1 MPDLQRT
8 FLAGKMNKDID
19 ERLLPEGQYRHGL
32 NVTIDTS
39 SGSNIGALQNG
50 LGATQVYPITNIVN
64 SFIGQEGTTKTI
76 GAVAYEAKNLIY
88 WFITC
93 STSNAIIEYNQDSG
107 VSLRVLECPISGS
120 LNYLNFDSKRIITG
134 VNYLEGEDGD
144 SYLFW
149 TDNYNPPRRINIS
162 RCKSYGVN
170 DPRIPL
176 DINVI
181 LNPPMTAPYIF
192 LSNDSTIPTN
202 NIEEKFLYFAYR
214 YKYIDNEYSSISPF
228 SSVAFVPG
236 TLNIDIETGDNKGMV
251 NIQNKASITFETGN
265 QFVTEIQLLVRDTR
279 SLNVMIIETLNKV
292 NMSIQSNTTFNF
304 TFRNNKIYAPISTDQ
319 ITRLFDNVPLR
330 VQAQDMIGNR
340 LLYGNYLQFRNIA
353 DCNDVGI
360 NMNFTVNY
368 ISSALSTDPNT
379 GFATPKP
386 TFRSDRDYEIG
397 IIYGDDYGRMTT
409 ALTSTESNTSNSSS
423 NAVYIPPTS
432 SDKANSLV
440 VEIKNSPPCW
450 ATNYRL
456 VIKQAKQTYYNIF
469 PRLFYGSGVF
479 RYFLINDS
487 DRDKFSVGG
496 YIIFKTAIGGATHSN
511 KQFKILELKQ
521 QAALFIPNAIEGLYF
536 KIKVDS
542 SDVFLLA
549 PPLSTCGG
557 VAYGTNNPNQDGT
570 PGFTRAALQ
579 NTGGTGIYYYNNQV
593 YSYTSRPIFYGN
605 SQSNQNAIST
615 SFQDSALSVLGTGFA
630 GVGFSNKYYG
640 KKDLRYTIQI
650 LAGNK
655 YRYTTDLSGLSGW
668 SLDIPITTTSIH
680 YIYFPPGVTG
690 TALNLP
696 NLAFVIKW
704 NSTSVSIGDK
714 FIINCRSENGNNYF
728 ENSNGNNGG
737 LLNTHYTKNGGFAIV
752 NVNCNG
758 PVYAGA
764 LISIKIKRDKYNPNA
779 YTTLQT
785 FPPSQQNYSNI
796 EEWFIESGAYLLF
809 KEKTNSGSDIGSR
822 GVWFRNTIGL
832 GQFPTAPGALPN
844 SSIQWYTSTSGNTEI
859 TNYAYN
865 KWDGTNIKMF
875 LKGFGK
881 KDGNNKQN
889 VIETSFTITQ
899 TTPSNFLVCETIPSE
914 NDVDIFHE
922 LTKTYPI
929 INNKHISRW
938 QYNTKQNVAGFT
950 RLTQTAKT
958 QPHYFTVGEKVYVNS
973 VGITPTTF
981 YTITAVPSRYAIV
994 INLPFPGGP
1003 TVPGG
1008 VAYTIGEKDQISVT
1022 TGATIQLNHPDSVNS
1037 DYNAFCFG
1045 NGLESYRIKDDFANA
1060 TMGYSPRVTTIIEDY
1075 SEQNQFASLTYSGI
1089 FRGDSS
1095 VNRLNEFNLSL
1106 ANFMNLDKQYGPVR
1120 KLHARDSD
1128 LLVLHQDKV
1137 TSVLYGKNLLVDALG
1152 GGQVASIPE
1161 VLGNQI
1167 AYPGEYG
1174 ISNNPESFAYN
1185 GGEIYFT
1192 DEKRGVVL
1200 KLTGNQIANISSD
1213 GMTDYFRDLMIDT
1226 TNKQKIG
1233 GYDPYN
1239 RAYVI
1244 SSNQTSTI
1252 PCQLVLVPTQKLVS
1266 AFTGGISMFLFAI
1279 NTPQSTWNLQVIDDG
1294 FGVNWVS
1301 CSFGS
1306 GGYDQLVYGNIANNN
1321 TGIVRTVTFKVY
1333 YCGLLFKQFILTQG
1347 IGTLTGVTNIVLTN
1361 PTT

>member
-19 ERLLPEGQYRHGL
+19 ERLLPDGQYRHGL
-32 NVTIDTS
+32 NITIDTS

-50 LGATQVYPITNIVN
+50 LGATKVYPITQVVN
-64 SFIGQEGTTKTI
+64 SFVGQENVTKTI

-93 STSNAIIEYNQDSG
+93 PTSSAIIEYNQSSG
-107 VSLRVLECPISGS
+107 TTSRVLECTVSGG
-120 LNYLNFDSKRIITG
+120 NYLNFDSDRIITG

-149 TDNYNPPRRINIS
+149 TDNYNPPRRINIT
-162 RCKSYGVN
+162 RCKSYGQN

-181 LNPPMTAPYIF
+181 LNPPMNAPYIL
-192 LSNDSTIPTN
+192 LSNDSTIQTN

-236 TLNIDIETGDNKGMV
+236 PLNIEVETGDNKGMV
-251 NIQNKASITFETGN
+251 NTKNKADITFETGN

-279 SLNVMIIETLNKV
+279 SLNVMIIESLNKA
-292 NMSIQSNTTFNF
+292 NMSIQSNSTFNF

-330 VQAQDMIGNR
+330 AQAQDMIGNR

-368 ISSALSTDPNT
+368 ISSAVVNTLS
-379 GFATPKP
+379 PKP
-386 TFRSDRDYEIG
+386 TFRSDRDYEVG
-397 IIYGDDYGRMTT
+397 IIYGDEYGRMTT

-432 SDKANSLV
+432 SDTANSLV
-440 VEIKNSPPCW
+440 VDIKNSPPCW
-450 ATNYRL
+450 ATNYRF

-469 PRLFYGSGVF
+469 PRGFFAQGLF
-479 RYFLINDS
+479 RYFLINES

-496 YIIFKTAIGGATHSN
+496 YIIFKTANNGPTHIN
-511 KQFKILELKQ
+511 KQFKILEFELKQ
-521 QAALFIPNAIEGLYF
+521 ALFLPTAPEGLYF

-542 SDVFLLA
+542 SDTFLNA
-549 PPLSTCGG
+549 TTIQNITTTNQ
-557 VAYGTNNPNQDGT
+557 GTNNSNPNSTLG
-570 PGFTRAALQ
+570 L
-579 NTGGTGIYYYNNQV
+579 V
-593 YSYTSRPIFYGN
+593 YSTPVIRYIVGDLSAYVAQPVFYGN
-605 SQSNQNAIST
+605 SNSNQ
-615 SFQDSALSVLGTGFA
+615 SAVSINFSDVYMAGTYTFNGSI
-630 GVGFSNKYYG
+630 GVYWGSR
-640 KKDLRYTIQI
+640 DLRYTIEI
-650 LAGNK
+650 RPNNT
-655 YRYTTDLSGLSGW
+655 YNYTSDLTGQSGW
-668 SLDIPITTTSIH
+668 QTNDIPIIVGSIDL
-680 YIYFPPGVTG
+680 IKLPIGMT
-690 TALNLP
+690 NLFA
-696 NLAFVIKW
+696 NAAFAIKW
-704 NSTSVSIGDK
+704 NNTSVSSGDK
-714 FIINCRSENGNNYF
+714 FKISCRSWNGDSYF
-728 ENSNGNNGG
+728 PGPNLVNGLTSNDY
-737 LLNTHYTKNGGFAIV
+737 HDNGGFAIV
-752 NVNCNG
+752 NGNYNG
-758 PVYAGA
+758 PIYAGA
-764 LISIKIKRDKYNPNA
+764 QIKIQVVEDRYNTSAN
-779 YTTLQT
+779 TNVQT
-785 FPPSQQNYSNI
+785 FTSQQDYKNI
-796 EEWFIESGAYLLF
+796 EEWFVESGDYF
-809 KEKTNSGSDIGSR
+809 NFNQNNNSGQNIYSKGIAFRNSTLSNVNSFSAPNGQNVPTNWVYNKYNGPTVKMFLRGFGSR
-822 GVWFRNTIGL
+822 GGV
-832 GQFPTAPGALPN
+832 
-844 SSIQWYTSTSGNTEI
+844 
-859 TNYAYN
+859 
-865 KWDGTNIKMF
+865 
-875 LKGFGK
+875 
-881 KDGNNKQN
+881 NKQN
-889 VIETSFTITQ
+889 VIRVSLTIDQ
-899 TTPSNFLVCETIPSE
+899 TPPNKMVVCETIPSE

-938 QYNTKQNVAGFT
+938 QYNTKQSSLGGT

-958 QPHYFTVGEKVYVNS
+958 QPHYFTVGENVYVNS
-973 VGITPTTF
+973 VGITPTTL
-981 YTITAVPSRYAIV
+981 YTITAVPSRYSIV

-1200 KLTGNQIANISSD
+1200 KLTGNQITNISSD

-1252 PCQLVLVPTQKLVS
+1252 PCQLSLFPTQKSVGS
-1266 AFTGGISMFLFAI
+1266 AIGGSAIFLFAVT
-1279 NTPQSTWNLQVIDDG
+1279 TPQPTWTIQLIDNT
-1294 FGVNWVS
+1294 FGTNWVTY
-1301 CSFGS
+1301 FFPP
-1306 GGYDQLVYGNIANNN
+1306 GGYDQLIYGNVAPNN
-1321 TGIVRTVTFKVY
+1321 TGAVRSVIFRVY
-1333 YCGLLFKQFILTQG
+1333 YCGGYKDFTLTQG
-1347 IGTLTGVTNIVLTN
+1347 SGTLIGITNIVLTK
-1361 PTT
+1361 PTS

>member
-50 LGATQVYPITNIVN
+50 LGATKVDPITNVVN
-64 SFIGQEGTTKTI
+64 SFVGQEGTTKTI

-93 STSNAIIEYNQDSG
+93 PTSSAIIEYNQSSG
-107 VSLRVLECPISGS
+107 TTSRVLECTVSGG
-120 LNYLNFDSKRIITG
+120 NYLNFDSSQIITG
-134 VNYLEGEDGD
+134 VNYLEGEGGD

-162 RCKSYGVN
+162 RCKSYGQN

-202 NIEEKFLYFAYR
+202 NLEEKFLYFAYR

-251 NIQNKASITFETGN
+251 NTMNKADITFETGN
-265 QFVTEIQLLVRDTR
+265 QFVTDIQLLVRDTR
-279 SLNVMIIETLNKV
+279 SLNVMIIESLNKA
-292 NMSIQSNTTFNF
+292 NMSIQSNSTFNF

-330 VQAQDMIGNR
+330 AQAQDMIGNR

-379 GFATPKP
+379 GFSTPKP

-440 VEIKNSPPCW
+440 VEIKNFPPCW
-450 ATNYRL
+450 ATNYRF

-469 PRLFYGSGVF
+469 PRLFYASGVF
-479 RYFLINDS
+479 RYFLINEP

-496 YIIFKTAIGGATHSN
+496 YIIFKTAGGGPTN
-511 KQFKILELKQ
+511 VNRQFKILELKQ

-536 KIKVDS
+536 KIKINSGDT
-542 SDVFLLA
+542 FLSA
-549 PPLSTCGG
+549 PATTNCGG
-557 VAYGTNNPNQDGT
+557 VAYGVNHPSNLTNFGYTKQVISN
-570 PGFTRAALQ
+570 ALV
-579 NTGGTGIYYYNNQV
+579 NGLDH
-593 YSYTSRPIFYGN
+593 YTSQPVFYGN
-605 SQSNQNAIST
+605 SLSNQNAIST
-615 SFQDSALSVLGTGFA
+615 TFPI
-630 GVGFSNKYYG
+630 GVPAPPWASNQYYG
-640 KKDLRYTIQI
+640 NKDLRYTILI
-650 LAGNK
+650 KPGNK
-655 YRYTTDLSGLSGW
+655 YNYTSDISGTTGYQLVDL
-668 SLDIPITTTSIH
+668 PIIVNA
-680 YIYFPPGVTG
+680 IDNI
-690 TALNLP
+690 NLP
-696 NLAFVIKW
+696 AGTTGSASNLAFQIKW
-704 NSTSVSIGDK
+704 NSDSLSDGDR
-714 FIINCRSENGNNYF
+714 FIVNCRSSNGNNYF
-728 ENSNGNNGG
+728 NNSNGNNGG
-737 LLNTHYTKNGGFAIV
+737 LLETKYTKNGGFAIV

-764 LISIKIKRDKYNPNA
+764 VISITIKRDKYNSNA

-785 FPPSQQNYSNI
+785 FPPSQQNYNNI
-796 EEWFIESGAYLLF
+796 EEWFIESGAYTSF
-809 KEKTNSGSDIGSR
+809 IQNDTGATNIGSR
-822 GVWFRNTIGL
+822 GIWFKNTLGPAQTPVIGDGKDL
-832 GQFPTAPGALPN
+832 
-844 SSIQWYTSTSGNTEI
+844 IQYYTSTSHPEV
-859 TNYAYN
+859 TNWIYN
-865 KWDGTNIKMF
+865 RWDGTNIKMF
-875 LKGFGK
+875 LKGYGTR
-881 KDGNNKQN
+881 DGNNKQN
-889 VIETSFTITQ
+889 VIETEFKIIQ
-899 TTPSNFLVCETIPSE
+899 TPPGKSVICETIPSE

-929 INNKHISRW
+929 INYKHISRW
-938 QYNTKQNVAGFT
+938 QYNTKQNVAGDT

-958 QPHYFTVGEKVYVNS
+958 QPHYFSVGEYIYVNS
-973 VGITPTTF
+973 VGITPTTS
-981 YTITAVPSRYAIV
+981 YQITAVPSRYAIV

-1008 VAYTIGEKDQISVT
+1008 VAYTIGEKDQTSVT
-1022 TGATIQLNHPDSVNS
+1022 NFATIQLNHPDSVNS

-1200 KLTGNQIANISSD
+1200 KLTGNQIATISSD

-1244 SSNQTSTI
+1244 SSNQTSSI
-1252 PCQLVLVPTQKLVS
+1252 PCQLSLFPTQKSVGS
-1266 AFTGGISMFLFAI
+1266 AIGGSAIFLFAVT
-1279 NTPQSTWNLQVIDDG
+1279 TPQPTWTIQLIDNT
-1294 FGVNWVS
+1294 FGTNWVTY
-1301 CSFGS
+1301 FFPP
-1306 GGYDQLVYGNIANNN
+1306 GGYDQLIYGNVAPNN
-1321 TGIVRTVTFKVY
+1321 TGAVRSVIFRVY
-1333 YCGLLFKQFILTQG
+1333 YCGGYKDFILTQG
-1347 IGTLTGVTNIVLTN
+1347 SGTLIGITNIVLTK
-1361 PTT
+1361 PTS

>member
-19 ERLLPEGQYRHGL
+19 ERLLPDGQYRHGL

-39 SGSNIGALQNG
+39 AGSNIGALQNG
-50 LGATQVYPITNIVN
+50 LGNSTVVSVLQVANYLSGPIT
-64 SFIGQEGTTKTI
+64 TI

-88 WFITC
+88 WFV
-93 STSNAIIEYNQDSG
+93 TSPGADAIIEYNQDSG
-107 VSLRVLECPISGS
+107 ASVKVLECTN
-120 LNYLNFDSKRIITG
+120 NYLNFDSKRIITG

-162 RCKSYGVN
+162 RCKSYGLN

-181 LNPPMTAPYIF
+181 LNPPLNAPYIS
-192 LSNDSTIPTN
+192 LSNDSTIQTN
-202 NIEEKFLYFAYR
+202 NLEEKFLYFAYR
-214 YKYIDNEYSSISPF
+214 YKYVDNEYSSISPF
-228 SSVAFVPG
+228 SSVAFVSGP
-236 TLNIDIETGDNKGMV
+236 LNIDAETGDNKGMV
-251 NIQNKASITFETGN
+251 NTMNKAEIIFETGN

-279 SLNVMIIETLNKV
+279 SLNVMIIESLNKA
-292 NMSIQSNTTFNF
+292 NMSIQNNTTFNF

-319 ITRLFDNVPLR
+319 ITRLFDNVPLKA
-330 VQAQDMIGNR
+330 QAQDMIGNR
-340 LLYGNYLQFRNIA
+340 LIYGNYLQFRNIS
-353 DCNDVGI
+353 DCNEVGI

-368 ISSALSTDPNT
+368 ISTGIPTNPNT
-379 GFATPKP
+379 GLLVPKP
-386 TFRSDRDYEIG
+386 TFRSDRDYEVG
-397 IIYGDDYGRMTT
+397 IIYGDEYGRMTT
-409 ALTSTESNTSNSSS
+409 ALTSTNTNVANNSS
-423 NAVYIPPTS
+423 NAVYIPPINS
-432 SDKANSLV
+432 STANSLV
-440 VEIKNSPPCW
+440 VDIRNSPPCW
-450 ATNYRL
+450 ATNYRFVL
-456 VIKQAKQTYYNIF
+456 KQAKQNYYNIF
-469 PRLFYGSGVF
+469 PRLFYASGVF
-479 RYFLINDS
+479 RYFLINES

-496 YIIFKTAIGGATHSN
+496 YLIFKTAIGGATHSN
-511 KQFKILELKQ
+511 KQFKILELEQKV
-521 QAALFIPNAIEGLYF
+521 AGFIPNAIEGLYF
-536 KIKVDS
+536 KIKIDS
-542 SDVFLLA
+542 SDLFLIV
-549 PPLSTCGG
+549 PPVSTCGG

-570 PGFTRAALQ
+570 PGFTVSALQ
-579 NTGGTGIYYYNNQV
+579 NVGGSGIYLYNNQV
-593 YSYTSRPIFYGN
+593 YSYTSKPIFYGN
-605 SQSNQNAIST
+605 VLSNANAIST

-630 GVGFSNKYYG
+630 GIGFSNKYYG
-640 KKDLRYTIQI
+640 YKDLRYTIQI
-650 LAGNK
+650 ISGNK
-655 YRYTTDLSGLSGW
+655 YRYTTDLTGLGSW
-668 SLDIPITTTSIH
+668 SVDIPITTGSIH
-680 YIYFPPGVTG
+680 YIYFPPGMTG
-690 TALNLP
+690 TAPNLP

-752 NVNCNG
+752 NSNCNG
-758 PVYAGA
+758 PVYGGA
-764 LISIKIKRDKYNPNA
+764 IISITIKRDKYNPNA

-785 FPPSQQNYSNI
+785 FPPSQQNYNNI

-809 KEKTNSGSDIGSR
+809 KENNNLGNDIGSR
-822 GVWFRNTIGL
+822 GIWFRNTIGS

-859 TNYAYN
+859 TNYTYN
-865 KWDGTNIKMF
+865 KWDGTNVKMF

-881 KDGNNKQN
+881 RDGNNKQN

-899 TTPSNFLVCETIPSE
+899 SPPSNFIVCETIPSQ
-914 NDVDIFHE
+914 NDADIFHE
-922 LTKTYPI
+922 LTRTYPI

-938 QYNTKQNVAGFT
+938 QYDSKSPMSGGFGT
-950 RLTQTAKT
+950 RLTQSSKKY
-958 QPHYFTVGEKVYVNS
+958 PHYFTVGETIYVKS
-973 VGITPTTF
+973 TGVFAGPMYVTQ
-981 YTITAVPSRYAIV
+981 VPNRYEV
-994 INLPFPGGP
+994 CVSLFVFPGGA
-1003 TVPGG
+1003 TTPGS
-1008 VAYTIGEKDQISVT
+1008 VAYTSTEQDQTSVT
-1022 TGATIQLNHPDSVNS
+1022 NSAIVQLNHPYSINS

-1045 NGLESYRIKDDFANA
+1045 TGLESYRIKDDYANA

-1120 KLHARDSD
+1120 KLHARDSN

-1185 GGEIYFT
+1185 GSNIYFT
-1192 DEKRGVVL
+1192 DERRGVVL
-1200 KLTGNQIANISSD
+1200 RLSGDQISTISSD
-1213 GMTDYFRDLMIDT
+1213 GMTDYFRDLMIDM

-1239 RAYVI
+1239 RAYVL
-1244 SSNQTSTI
+1244 SANQTSTQV
-1252 PCQLVLVPTQKLVS
+1252 CQLSLFPTQKSVS
-1266 AFTGGISMFLFAI
+1266 AATGGINMFLFAV
-1279 NTPQSTWNLQVIDDG
+1279 TSTQSMWNLQLIDNG
-1294 FGVNWVS
+1294 FGINWIS
-1301 CSFGS
+1301 YSAAS
-1306 GGYDQLVYGNIANNN
+1306 GGYDQLVYGNIASNN
-1321 TGIVRTVTFKVY
+1321 TGVVRTVTFRVY
-1333 YCGLLFKQFILTQG
+1333 YCDGLFKDFLLTQG
-1347 IGTLTGVTNIVLTN
+1347 IGTLVGVTNIVTSN
-1361 PTT
+1361 S

>member
-19 ERLLPEGQYRHGL
+19 ERLLPDGQYRHGL
-32 NVTIDTS
+32 NITIDTS

-50 LGATQVYPITNIVN
+50 LGATKVYPITQVVN
-64 SFIGQEGTTKTI
+64 SFVGQENVTKTI

-93 STSNAIIEYNQDSG
+93 PTSSAIIEYNQSSG
-107 VSLRVLECPISGS
+107 TTSRVLECTVSGG
-120 LNYLNFDSKRIITG
+120 NYLNFDSDRIITG

-149 TDNYNPPRRINIS
+149 TDNYNPPRRINIT
-162 RCKSYGVN
+162 RCKSYGQN

-181 LNPPMTAPYIF
+181 LNPPMNAPYIL
-192 LSNDSTIPTN
+192 LSNDNITQTNNLAN

-236 TLNIDIETGDNKGMV
+236 PLNIEVETGDNKGMV
-251 NIQNKASITFETGN
+251 NTKNKADITFETGN
-265 QFVTEIQLLVRDTR
+265 QFVTDIQLLVRDTR
-279 SLNVMIIETLNKV
+279 SLNVMIIESLNKA
-292 NMSIQSNTTFNF
+292 NMSIQSNSTFNF

-330 VQAQDMIGNR
+330 AQAQDMIGNR

-368 ISSALSTDPNT
+368 ISSAVVNTLS
-379 GFATPKP
+379 PKP
-386 TFRSDRDYEIG
+386 TFRSDRDYEVG
-397 IIYGDDYGRMTT
+397 IIYGDEYGRMTT

-432 SDKANSLV
+432 SDTANSLV
-440 VEIKNSPPCW
+440 VDIKNSPPCW
-450 ATNYRL
+450 ATNYRF

-469 PRLFYGSGVF
+469 PRGFFAQGLF
-479 RYFLINDS
+479 RYFLINES

-496 YIIFKTAIGGATHSN
+496 YIIFKTANNGPTHIN
-511 KQFKILELKQ
+511 KQFKILEFELKQ
-521 QAALFIPNAIEGLYF
+521 ALFLPTAPEGLYF

-542 SDVFLLA
+542 SDTFLNA
-549 PPLSTCGG
+549 TTIQNITTTNQ
-557 VAYGTNNPNQDGT
+557 GTNNSNPNSILG
-570 PGFTRAALQ
+570 L
-579 NTGGTGIYYYNNQV
+579 V
-593 YSYTSRPIFYGN
+593 YSTPVIRYIVGDLSAYVAQPVFYGN
-605 SQSNQNAIST
+605 SNSNQ
-615 SFQDSALSVLGTGFA
+615 SAVSINFSDVYMAGTYTFNGSI
-630 GVGFSNKYYG
+630 GVYWGSR
-640 KKDLRYTIQI
+640 DLRYTIEI
-650 LAGNK
+650 RPNNT
-655 YRYTTDLSGLSGW
+655 YNYTSDLTGQSGW
-668 SLDIPITTTSIH
+668 QTNDIPIIVGSIDL
-680 YIYFPPGVTG
+680 IKLPIGMT
-690 TALNLP
+690 NLFA
-696 NLAFVIKW
+696 NAAFAIKW
-704 NSTSVSIGDK
+704 NNTSVSSGDK
-714 FIINCRSENGNNYF
+714 FKISCRSWNGDSYFPGPNLVNGLLSNNYTENGGY
-728 ENSNGNNGG
+728 
-737 LLNTHYTKNGGFAIV
+737 AIV
-752 NVNCNG
+752 NGNYNG
-758 PVYAGA
+758 PIYAGA
-764 LISIKIKRDKYNPNA
+764 AIKIQVVEDRFNTSAN
-779 YTTLQT
+779 TSVQT
-785 FPPSQQNYSNI
+785 FTSQQDYKNI
-796 EEWFIESGAYLLF
+796 EEWFVESGNYLLF
-809 KEKTNSGSDIGSR
+809 NQNNNQGVNIYSKGIAFRNSTLSNVNSFSAPNGQNVPTNWVYNKYNGPTVKMFLRGFGSR
-822 GVWFRNTIGL
+822 GGV
-832 GQFPTAPGALPN
+832 
-844 SSIQWYTSTSGNTEI
+844 
-859 TNYAYN
+859 
-865 KWDGTNIKMF
+865 
-875 LKGFGK
+875 
-881 KDGNNKQN
+881 NKQN
-889 VIETSFTITQ
+889 VIRVSLTIDQ
-899 TTPSNFLVCETIPSE
+899 TPPNKKVVCETVPSE

-938 QYNTKQNVAGFT
+938 QYNTKQSSLGGT

-958 QPHYFTVGEKVYVNS
+958 QPHYFTVGENVYVNS
-973 VGITPTTF
+973 VGITPTTS
-981 YTITAVPSRYAIV
+981 YQITAVPSRYAIV

-1008 VAYTIGEKDQISVT
+1008 VAYTIGEKDQDSVT
-1022 TGATIQLNHPDSVNS
+1022 NFATIQLNHPDSVNS

-1200 KLTGNQIANISSD
+1200 KLTGNQIATISSD

-1226 TNKQKIG
+1226 TNTQKIG

-1252 PCQLVLVPTQKLVS
+1252 PCQLSLFPTQKSVGS
-1266 AFTGGISMFLFAI
+1266 AIGGSAIFLFAVT
-1279 NTPQSTWNLQVIDDG
+1279 TPQPTWTIQLIDNT
-1294 FGVNWVS
+1294 FGTNWVTYLS
-1301 CSFGS
+1301 PP
-1306 GGYDQLVYGNIANNN
+1306 GGYDQLIYGNVAPNN
-1321 TGIVRTVTFKVY
+1321 TGAVRSVIFQVD
-1333 YCGLLFKQFILTQG
+1333 YCGGFKQFILTQG
-1347 IGTLTGVTNIVLTN
+1347 SGTLIGITNIVLTN
-1361 PTT
+1361 PTS

>member
-50 LGATQVYPITNIVN
+50 LGATKVDPITNVVN
-64 SFIGQEGTTKTI
+64 SFVGQEGTTKTI

-93 STSNAIIEYNQDSG
+93 PTSSAIIEYNQSSG
-107 VSLRVLECPISGS
+107 TTSRVLECTVAGG
-120 LNYLNFDSKRIITG
+120 NYLNFDSSQIITG
-134 VNYLEGEDGD
+134 VNYLEGEGGD

-162 RCKSYGVN
+162 RCKSYGQN

-181 LNPPMTAPYIF
+181 LNPPMNAPYIF

-202 NIEEKFLYFAYR
+202 NLEEKFLYFAYR

-236 TLNIDIETGDNKGMV
+236 QLNIDFETGDNKGMV
-251 NIQNKASITFETGN
+251 NTINKADITFETGN
-265 QFVTEIQLLVRDTR
+265 QFVTDIQLLVRDTR
-279 SLNVMIIETLNKV
+279 SLNVMIIESLNKA
-292 NMSIQSNTTFNF
+292 NMSIQSNSTFNF

-330 VQAQDMIGNR
+330 AQAQDMIGNR

-368 ISSALSTDPNT
+368 ISSAVVNTLS
-379 GFATPKP
+379 PKP
-386 TFRSDRDYEIG
+386 TFRSDRDYEVG
-397 IIYGDDYGRMTT
+397 IIYGDEYGRMTT

-423 NAVYIPPTS
+423 NAVYIPPTT
-432 SDKANSLV
+432 SDTANSLV

-450 ATNYRL
+450 ATNYRF

-469 PRLFYGSGVF
+469 PRLFYASGVF
-479 RYFLINDS
+479 RYFLINES
-487 DRDKFSVGG
+487 DRDKFKVGG
-496 YIIFKTAIGGATHSN
+496 YLIFKTAAGGATHVN
-511 KQFKILELKQ
+511 KQFKILELEQK
-521 QAALFIPNAIEGLYF
+521 AALFIPNAIEGLYF

-542 SDVFLLA
+542 SDLFLLA
-549 PPLSTCGG
+549 PTAQTCGG
-557 VAYGTNNPNQDGT
+557 TALGTNNPNHNPLAIGYT
-570 PGFTRAALQ
+570 VPVLVNSSNAAG
-579 NTGGTGIYYYNNQV
+579 TGGYMNMQDR
-593 YSYTSRPIFYGN
+593 YTTSPIFYG
-605 SQSNQNAIST
+605 SSTSNAGAMIT
-615 SFQDSALSVLGTGFA
+615 SFQDPGIQAIA
-630 GVGFSNKYYG
+630 GSNGIGVSNRFYG
-640 KKDLRYTIQI
+640 GIDLRYTIQI
-650 LAGNK
+650 RSGNT
-655 YRYTTDLSGLSGW
+655 YRYTSDVAGLIGW
-668 SLDIPITTTSIH
+668 SADIPITINTLH
-680 YIYFPPGVTG
+680 YINLPAGQTG
-690 TALNLP
+690 TAINLP
-696 NLAFVIKW
+696 NLAFIIKW
-704 NSTSVSIGDK
+704 TSASVSLGDK
-714 FIINCRSENGNNYF
+714 FIVNCRSFNGNNYF
-728 ENSNGNNGG
+728 NSSNGNNGG
-737 LLNTHYTKNGGFAIV
+737 LLETHYKKTGGFAIV
-752 NVNCNG
+752 NCNCNG

-764 LISIKIKRDKYNPNA
+764 LISITIKRDKYNTNA

-785 FPPSQQNYSNI
+785 FPASQQNYNNI
-796 EEWFIESGAYLLF
+796 EEWFIESGAYLSF
-809 KEKTNSGSDIGSR
+809 KEYDNGGSDIGSR
-822 GVWFRNTIGL
+822 GVWFRNTTGAAQTQVYPPYPSIANIQL
-832 GQFPTAPGALPN
+832 YNSTA
-844 SSIQWYTSTSGNTEI
+844 GNQEA
-859 TNYAYN
+859 TNFTYN
-865 KWDGTNIKMF
+865 RWDGTNVKMF
-875 LKGFGK
+875 LKGYGK
-881 KDGNNKQN
+881 RDGNNKQN
-889 VIETSFTITQ
+889 VIETYFTITQ
-899 TTPSNFLVCETIPSE
+899 TPPSNFIVCETVPSE

-938 QYNTKQNVAGFT
+938 QYNTKNSILGAT

-958 QPHYFTVGEKVYVNS
+958 QPHYFSVGEYIYVNS
-973 VGITPTTF
+973 VGITPTTS
-981 YTITAVPSRYAIV
+981 YQITAVPSRYAIV

-1008 VAYTIGEKDQISVT
+1008 VAYTIGEKDQDSVT
-1022 TGATIQLNHPDSVNS
+1022 NFATIQLNHPDSVNS

-1200 KLTGNQIANISSD
+1200 KLTGNQIATISSD

-1252 PCQLVLVPTQKLVS
+1252 PCQLSLFPTQKSVGS
-1266 AFTGGISMFLFAI
+1266 AIGGTPIFLFAVT
-1279 NTPQSTWNLQVIDDG
+1279 TPQPTWSIQLINNG
-1294 FGVNWVS
+1294 FGTNWVTYLS
-1301 CSFGS
+1301 PP
-1306 GGYDQLVYGNIANNN
+1306 GGYDQLIYGNVAPNN
-1321 TGIVRTVTFKVY
+1321 TGAVRSVIFQVD
-1333 YCGLLFKQFILTQG
+1333 YCGGFKQFILTQG
-1347 IGTLTGVTNIVLTN
+1347 SGTLIGITNIVLTN
-1361 PTT
+1361 PTS

>member
-8 FLAGKMNKDID
+8 FLAGKMNKDVD
-19 ERLLPEGQYRHGL
+19 ERLLPDGQYRHGR
-32 NVTIDTS
+32 NITIDTS

-50 LGATQVYPITNIVN
+50 LGAKKVYSITQVVN
-64 SFIGQEGTTKTI
+64 SFVGHESVTKTI

-93 STSNAIIEYNQDSG
+93 PSSNAIIEYNQSSG
-107 VSLRVLECPISGS
+107 TTSRVLECPVSGG
-120 LNYLNFDSKRIITG
+120 LNYLNFDSDRIITG
-134 VNYLEGEDGD
+134 VNYLEGEDGN

-149 TDNYNPPRRINIS
+149 TDNYNPPRRINIT
-162 RCKSYGVN
+162 RCKSYGQN

-192 LSNDSTIPTN
+192 LSNDSTIQTN
-202 NIEEKFLYFAYR
+202 NLEEKFLYFAYR

-236 TLNIDIETGDNKGMV
+236 PLNIDVETGDNKGMV
-251 NIQNKASITFETGN
+251 NTKNKADITFETGN

-279 SLNVMIIETLNKV
+279 SLNVMIIESLNKA
-292 NMSIQSNTTFNF
+292 NMSIQSNSTFSF

-330 VQAQDMIGNR
+330 AQAQDMIGNR

-353 DCNDVGI
+353 DCNGVGI

-368 ISSALSTDPNT
+368 ASSAIPTDPIT
-379 GFATPKP
+379 SLFIPKP
-386 TFRSDRDYEIG
+386 TFRSDRDYEVG

-409 ALTSTESNTSNSSS
+409 ALTSTNTNATNNST
-423 NAVYIPPTS
+423 NAVYIPPKE

-440 VEIKNSPPCW
+440 VNIVNTPPCW

-469 PRLFYGSGVF
+469 PRGFFAQGSF
-479 RYFLINDS
+479 RYFLINES

-496 YIIFKTAIGGATHSN
+496 YIIFKTANNGPTYSN
-511 KQFKILELKQ
+511 KQFKILEFELKQ
-521 QAALFIPNAIEGLYF
+521 ALFLPTAPEGLYF
-536 KIKVDS
+536 KIKVDY
-542 SDVFLLA
+542 SDTFLNA
-549 PPLSTCGG
+549 TTIQNITTTNQ
-557 VAYGTNNPNQDGT
+557 GTNCSNPGNNAFQYST
-570 PGFTRAALQ
+570 PVLNNAGFPSNPVL
-579 NTGGTGIYYYNNQV
+579 
-593 YSYTSRPIFYGN
+593 SYVSSPVLYGSFN
-605 SQSNQNAIST
+605 SNQNAISINFLGSYLVGGV
-615 SFQDSALSVLGTGFA
+615 SFTGSQ
-630 GVGFSNKYYG
+630 GNYWG
-640 KKDLRYTIQI
+640 KRDLRYTIEI
-650 LAGNK
+650 RPNNK
-655 YRYTTDLSGLSGW
+655 YNYTSDLTGQSGW
-668 SLDIPITTTSIH
+668 QLNDLPIIVGAIDLIKLPSSVQGTFVLDPQ
-680 YIYFPPGVTG
+680 F
-690 TALNLP
+690 
-696 NLAFVIKW
+696 AFAIKW
-704 NSTSVSIGDK
+704 NSNSVSSGDRFK
-714 FIINCRSENGNNYF
+714 INCRSKNGDSYF
-728 ENSNGNNGG
+728 PGPNLVNGLLSNDYHDNGG
-737 LLNTHYTKNGGFAIV
+737 YAIV
-752 NVNCNG
+752 NGNYNG
-758 PVYAGA
+758 PIYAGA
-764 LISIKIKRDKYNPNA
+764 IINIQVVEDRFNTHANTSV
-779 YTTLQT
+779 QT
-785 FPPSQQNYSNI
+785 FTSQQNYKNI
-796 EEWFIESGAYLLF
+796 EEWFVESGDYLNF
-809 KEKTNSGSDIGSR
+809 NQNNNSGQNIYSKGIS
-822 GVWFRNTIGL
+822 FRNTVGPTQGAGVGNGQNVQLYSPSL
-832 GQFPTAPGALPN
+832 GQNGP
-844 SSIQWYTSTSGNTEI
+844 
-859 TNYAYN
+859 TNYVYN
-865 KWDGTNIKMF
+865 WYNGVNTKMF
-875 LKGFGK
+875 LRGFGSR
-881 KDGNNKQN
+881 DGNNKQN
-889 VIETSFTITQ
+889 VIKVSLTISQ
-899 TTPSNFLVCETIPSE
+899 TPPNKTVVCETAPSE

-938 QYNTKQNVAGFT
+938 QYNTKQSAAGGT

-958 QPHYFTVGEKVYVNS
+958 QPHYFTAGEKVCVNS

-981 YTITAVPSRYAIV
+981 YTITSVPNRYAII

-1008 VAYTIGEKDQISVT
+1008 VAYTIGEKDQTSVT
-1022 TGATIQLNHPDSVNS
+1022 NGATIQLNHPDSVNS
-1037 DYNAFCFG
+1037 DYNSFCFG
-1045 NGLESYRIKDDFANA
+1045 NGLESYRIKDDYANA

-1185 GGEIYFT
+1185 GSEIYFT

-1200 KLTGNQIANISSD
+1200 KLTGNQISNISSD

-1244 SSNQTSTI
+1244 SSNQTTSI
-1252 PCQLVLVPTQKLVS
+1252 PCQLSLFPTQKSVGS
-1266 AFTGGISMFLFAI
+1266 SIGGTPIFLFAVT
-1279 NTPQSTWNLQVIDDG
+1279 TPQPTWAIQLIDNG
-1294 FGVNWVS
+1294 FGTNWVTY
-1301 CSFGS
+1301 FFPP
-1306 GGYDQLVYGNIANNN
+1306 GGYDQLIFGNIAPNN
-1321 TGIVRTVTFKVY
+1321 TGAVRSVIFRVY
-1333 YCGLLFKQFILTQG
+1333 YCGVYKNFMLTQG
-1347 IGTLTGVTNIVLTN
+1347 SGTLTAITNIVQTN
-1361 PTT
+1361 PTF

>member
-19 ERLLPEGQYRHGL
+19 ERLLPDGQYRHGL
-32 NVTIDTS
+32 NITIDTS

-50 LGATQVYPITNIVN
+50 LGATKVYPITQVVN
-64 SFIGQEGTTKTI
+64 SFVGQESVTKTI

-93 STSNAIIEYNQDSG
+93 PTSSAIIEYNQSSG
-107 VSLRVLECPISGS
+107 TTSRVLECTVAGG
-120 LNYLNFDSKRIITG
+120 NYLNFDSSQIITG
-134 VNYLEGEDGD
+134 VNYLEGEGGD

-149 TDNYNPPRRINIS
+149 TDNYNPPRRINIT
-162 RCKSYGVN
+162 RCKSYGLN

-181 LNPPMTAPYIF
+181 LNPPMNAPYIL
-192 LSNDSTIPTN
+192 LSNDTTIQTN

-236 TLNIDIETGDNKGMV
+236 PLNIDVETGDNKGMV
-251 NIQNKASITFETGN
+251 NTKNKADITFETGN
-265 QFVTEIQLLVRDTR
+265 QFVTDIQLLVRDTR
-279 SLNVMIIETLNKV
+279 SLNVMIIESLNKA
-292 NMSIQSNTTFNF
+292 NMSIQSNSTFNF

-330 VQAQDMIGNR
+330 AQAQDMIGNR

-360 NMNFTVNY
+360 NMNFTVGY
-368 ISSALSTDPNT
+368 ISSAIPTDPTT
-379 GFATPKP
+379 GLLVPKP
-386 TFRSDRDYEIG
+386 TFRSDRDYEVG
-397 IIYGDDYGRMTT
+397 IIYGDEYGRMTT
-409 ALTSTESNTSNSSS
+409 ALTSTESNAANSGS
-423 NAVYIPPTS
+423 NAVYILPIN
-432 SDKANSLV
+432 SDTANSLV
-440 VEIKNSPPCW
+440 VDIKNFPPCW
-450 ATNYRL
+450 ATNYRF

-469 PRLFYGSGVF
+469 PRGFFAQGLF
-479 RYFLINDS
+479 RYFLINES
-487 DRDKFSVGG
+487 DRDKFSVGS
-496 YIIFKTAIGGATHSN
+496 YIIFKTANNGATHIN
-511 KQFKILELKQ
+511 KQFKILEFELKQ
-521 QAALFIPNAIEGLYF
+521 ALFLPTAPEGLYF
-536 KIKVDS
+536 KIKVDY
-542 SDVFLLA
+542 SDTFLNA
-549 PPLSTCGG
+549 TTIQNINTTNQ
-557 VAYGTNNPNQDGT
+557 GTNDSNPNSTLG
-570 PGFTRAALQ
+570 L
-579 NTGGTGIYYYNNQV
+579 V
-593 YSYTSRPIFYGN
+593 YSTPVIKNIAGDIPTYVAQPVFYGN
-605 SQSNQNAIST
+605 SNSNQ
-615 SFQDSALSVLGTGFA
+615 SAVSINFSDIFMAGTYTINGSI
-630 GVGFSNKYYG
+630 GIYWGSR
-640 KKDLRYTIQI
+640 DLRYTIEI
-650 LAGNK
+650 RPNNT
-655 YRYTTDLSGLSGW
+655 YNYTSDLTGQSGW
-668 SLDIPITTTSIH
+668 QTNDIPIIVGSIDLIKLPIGMTSL
-680 YIYFPPGVTG
+680 F
-690 TALNLP
+690 ANA
-696 NLAFVIKW
+696 AFAIKW
-704 NSTSVSIGDK
+704 NNISVSSGDRFK
-714 FIINCRSENGNNYF
+714 ISCRSYNGDSYF
-728 ENSNGNNGG
+728 PGPNLINGLLSNDYHDNGG
-737 LLNTHYTKNGGFAIV
+737 YAIV
-752 NVNCNG
+752 NGNYNG
-758 PVYAGA
+758 PIYAGA
-764 LISIKIKRDKYNPNA
+764 QIKIQVVEDKYNTHAN
-779 YTTLQT
+779 TNVQT
-785 FPPSQQNYSNI
+785 FTSQQNYKNI
-796 EEWFIESGAYLLF
+796 EEWFVESGDYLIF
-809 KEKTNSGSDIGSR
+809 NQNNNSGQNIHSKGIA
-822 GVWFRNTIGL
+822 FRNSTPSNVNTFSAPN
-832 GQFPTAPGALPN
+832 GQNVPTN
-844 SSIQWYTSTSGNTEI
+844 WV
-859 TNYAYN
+859 YN
-865 KWDGTNIKMF
+865 KYNGPTVKMF
-875 LKGFGK
+875 LRGFGSR
-881 KDGNNKQN
+881 DAPNKQN
-889 VIETSFTITQ
+889 VIRVSLTIDQ
-899 TTPSNFLVCETIPSE
+899 TPPNKIVVCETVPFE

-938 QYNTKQNVAGFT
+938 QYNTKQSSLGGT

-958 QPHYFTVGEKVYVNS
+958 QPHYFTVGENVYVNS
-973 VGITPTTF
+973 VGITPTTS
-981 YTITAVPSRYAIV
+981 YQITAVPSRYAIV

-1200 KLTGNQIANISSD
+1200 KLTGNQITNISSD

-1252 PCQLVLVPTQKLVS
+1252 PCQLSLFPTQKSVGS
-1266 AFTGGISMFLFAI
+1266 AIGGTPIFLFAVT
-1279 NTPQSTWNLQVIDDG
+1279 TPQPTWSIQLINNG
-1294 FGVNWVS
+1294 FGTNWVTYLS
-1301 CSFGS
+1301 PP
-1306 GGYDQLVYGNIANNN
+1306 GGYDQLIYGNVAPNN
-1321 TGIVRTVTFKVY
+1321 TGAVRSVIFQVD
-1333 YCGLLFKQFILTQG
+1333 YCGGFKQFILTQG
-1347 IGTLTGVTNIVLTN
+1347 SGTLIGITNIVLTK
-1361 PTT
+1361 PTS